1 MMMHRSH
8 FMKRLRLRLSAS
20 SDAASPAAPPRS
32 PPWRQRRSATTTR
45 HPATTVRFGKLG
57 KEARAPIT
65 ARSSLTSPA
74 NAATS
79 PTHQLWLRRK
89 LWHSLWTKEGRRV
102 WPTPVPPSRR
112 LSRPSLPH
120 RLLRVKTPLPT
131 ILYRRVSS
139 STPARRPPCSLQL
152 CHVTNARL
160 RLYAYLLQMGR
171 RYTRPIAASSL
182 YPRSRVCHCI

>member
-1 MMMHRSH
+1 MMMRRSH
-8 FMKRLRLRLSAS
+8 FRKWVRFSAS
-20 SDAASPAAPPRS
+20 SDAASPPAPPRS

-57 KEARAPIT
+57 REARAPIT
-65 ARSSLTSPA
+65 AGSSPTSPA

-79 PTHQLWLRRK
+79 PTRQLWLRRQ
-89 LWHSLWTKEGRRV
+89 LRHSLWTKQGRRV
-102 WPTPVPPSRR
+102 RSTPVAPSRR

-131 ILYRRVSS
+131 LLYRRVSS

-152 CHVTNARL
+152 RHLTNARL
-160 RLYAYLLQMGR
+160 RLYAYLLQTGR
-171 RYTRPIAASSL
+171 RYTRSIAASSL
-182 YPRSRVCHCI
+182 HPRSRVRHCS